1 MAMSARELLANLP
14 LQLAKG
20 GSANK
25 KQLLAAEKKYL
36 ANPDKRTGAQL
47 YNMMLE
53 QGVDVNDLLNAGVKQ
68 STIDQVFTAQGP
80 VPMKQFTAP
89 TTAKSS
95 LAGLEAQERERA
107 IARGTSLVNKLQQG
121 GVDAEERRRLQRAA
135 TQYGVTFEDM
145 IRAGIDPSIL
155 FDVQLKQTPKGPQET
170 TGTTGTTGTV
180 YTPGAVDP
188 RGPGIDQA
196 FRDSPVRERIPG
208 TDEFDPMT
216 GSPTGYRYT
225 PAARLTPATGSG
237 LSWTPPVVTSRP
249 RQLLDVGGGYQ
260 QSYSQRYAK
269 GRTEQD
275 RALMEAF
282 EKSGR
287 PYNYAEYT
295 YWRNRLRANDFG
307 GLQDVPLNKEGFNAA
322 FNTWN
327 ESTSAPSSS
336 AMTSSDQNTVAG
348 TNQSPYN
355 FYSNDYGPLPSYLS
369 GTNAELAGQDPTAS
383 FSRMPSATPI
393 TVGGA
398 RMFNDGGFVKK
409 PEGVVEES
417 ATPETESAQMLNRIT
432 AGSSPTADY
441 PLTEEGTVDWSQ
453 RQSPASQFL
462 SWLTTGGE
470 RQARYLTENQ
480 NKSPIWD
487 VPATIVKDD
496 KREQAK
502 AMLRGLQEIPGTVA
516 NYATETI
523 QGDEPLKTFSQDV
536 GTVGRAMYEGAK
548 EDPIGFALDM
558 TPGIGQYRAVKDA
571 SNMAQMAIE
580 AEAAGDFDAAKM
592 YREMSALSMSGVIPV
607 IPGKSASKVA
617 KFTFKPGNVTR
628 VRELPETDIPQ
639 LEVDFKRHQSDI
651 GSPEQLIQLANTVNP
666 EFQNLLTNI
675 ATEVGVDYKAGPVK
689 KLNSISDK
697 LVRKDMGP
705 EEIADSIR
713 GTMLVNTNEQAE
725 QIISSLSK
733 SQAIIDEGWK
743 RLPGNGYFDRKVSIQ
758 YVGPN
763 GEKVLGEL
771 QLMTPDMLR
780 AKDKPGGG
788 HDLYAIERNYEKLYG
803 RENIEQK
810 MPPSE
815 VMAYRQVKEDQL
827 KTYNQVAD
835 RADPAIQ
842 REMGYQPVSD
852 SARMLS
858 EIDKK
863 ADGQGSIDAISSPLR
878 AAKMLDEFDVADA
891 SPLLSK
897 AEATNI
903 NKSVGR
909 NKDKQEIAQQ
919 TALDFKQKFSP
930 TKGWAPTEING
941 IKVKKSGIEVLPKKI
956 PYGFHKP
963 PAGVDEASW
972 ANSISDG
979 IVGEVNQVVDRAVA
993 GDQAALNII
1002 KEANWYRTMRDRLRA
1017 EFGSMGD
1024 VFADVLGATSAQ
1036 TNVEQNFNNAIEI
1049 MRKYSRGDYD
1059 GELQALTRRI
1069 EAGESISPTL
1079 LTQLHKS
1086 GEFPLITKDSGAL
1099 FNANSPAAMGALLN
1113 MFRTIG
1119 AGKAPKTPNFTGN
1132 LIGLTD
1138 EATVDVWAAR
1148 MLRRVS
1154 GKDRIPPAA
1163 ESAVA
1168 GSHLVG
1174 STLMEPKIGS
1184 EFGFGQK
1191 VFRDAATRINNEGR
1205 LQQAFPEVGN
1215 VGPDDLQA
1223 VAWFIEK
1230 ENWTKNGWTT
1240 KAGEGG
1246 SLDYEMSLAGAPDQ
1260 ARVSELRRD
1269 INKGFKT
1276 PNRRKNE
1283 SDADYAARVQV
1294 ASDKFDLDRDTM
1306 QAELSIME
1314 APLQRYQ
1321 IGISGERPDRP
1332 MSNYAQAELAAELD
1346 DVVRSDPT
1354 VSTYNI
1360 ANTYGS
1366 LTGDTKRAL
1375 NAEFVVRQDFNP
1387 QNLRQRVIEQGK
1399 AYDQD
1404 AVFLSKVV
1412 PPGTVGAR
1420 PGVEIYFKE
1429 SITPQQMAKATA
1441 RLREYG
1447 VDGFTYAT
1455 DMRFDD
1461 RIAGQARSGDP
1472 ETAAL
1477 TGLRFQ
1483 YVPEFDDTFN
1493 PAKAAEKYTE
1503 MEDLFED
1510 IVDDIILEGNVSDAR
1525 VTHYDTE
1532 VIFRDQYDDLLRET
1546 TRKNDTE
1553 KGQGLSNNT
1562 VSAEADSG
1570 RKGTGQELSEPVPDR
1585 SGKRSKVTYEQFGGS
1600 LGDAKQ
1606 KLGITEEQFK
1616 SFKDANKGIK
1626 QKRVPEVQEAAK
1638 KLKNGEITTQEYNK
1652 VVEEKMPIVPIGK
1665 VPKRPTVEEIAM
1677 SLSTKKDATAGGIV
1691 GVNIDVPDG
1700 TMISSRLDIPA
1711 YESYDTW
1718 VVTLH
1723 DGTLRNGNA
1732 VAYGPTAVLDNV
1744 TFTLNGTAEGPLRMA
1759 TGEINKG
1766 TVARI
1771 NGAWKNM
1778 DPTEVEQMAKSILD
1792 GTAPDASDWVEV
1804 GMNPFRHSYFYRK
1817 ADGMP
1822 VADAEQVIQVGP
1834 LVLAKKA
1841 KTRPIESPE
1850 HLIDPG
1856 PPPKYFKR
1864 GGNVERVYN
1873 ERRYI

>member
-68 STIDQVFTAQGP
+68 STIDQVFTAQEP
-80 VPMKQFTAP
+80 LPMEQFTAP

-107 IARGTSLVNKLQQG
+107 IARGQSLVNKLQQG
-121 GVDAEERRRLQRAA
+121 GVDAEERRRLQKAA

-155 FDVQLKQTPKGPQET
+155 FDVQLKQTPKGPQ
-170 TGTTGTTGTV
+170 GTTGGNQTGSTV

-208 TDEFDPMT
+208 VPEFDPMT

-249 RQLLDVGGGYQ
+249 RQLLDVGGGYMP
-260 QSYSQRYAK
+260 SKSTRFAESRAK
-269 GRTEQD
+269 QD
-275 RALMEAF
+275 QALMAKF
-282 EKSGR
+282 SGGER
-287 PYNYAEYT
+287 PYNYADYN
-295 YWRNRLRANDFG
+295 YWRNRLRAGEFNTVG
-307 GLQDVPLNKEGFNAA
+307 GEVDVPKFEAA
-322 FNTWN
+322 FNAWN
-327 ESTSAPSSS
+327 ESTPAPSSS

-348 TNQSPYN
+348 TNQYPYN
-355 FYSNDYGPLPSYLS
+355 FYSNDYGSLPSYLG
-369 GTNAELAGQDPTAS
+369 GTNAELQGQDPTGYL
-383 FSRMPSATPI
+383 SRTPSATPI

-398 RMFNDGGFVKK
+398 MMFNDGGFVKK

-432 AGSSPTADY
+432 AGSSPTAEY

-487 VPATIVKDD
+487 VPAQIMREAPVERRELPRDD
-496 KREQAK
+496 VPDSVGQAK
-502 AMLRGLQEIPGTVA
+502 AMLRGLSEIPGTVA
-516 NYATETI
+516 DYIRKTAQTEAPMK
-523 QGDEPLKTFSQDV
+523 EV
-536 GTVGRAMYEGAK
+536 GEDISFLGKAMYQGLK
-548 EDPIGFALDM
+548 EDPIGFMLDM
-558 TPGIGQYRAVKDA
+558 TPGIGQERAVKDA
-571 SNMAQMAIE
+571 KDLAQKAIE
-580 AEAAGDFDAAKM
+580 AEAAGDLEAAKM
-592 YREMSALSMSGVIPV
+592 YREMSGLSMSGTFPGV
-607 IPGKSASKVA
+607 PGKQLSRAA

-628 VRELPETDIPQ
+628 VRELPKTDIPQ

-689 KLNSISDK
+689 KLKSISDK

-705 EEIADSIR
+705 DEIADSIR

-803 RENIEQK
+803 RENIEQR

-815 VMAYRQVKEDQL
+815 VIAYRQVKEDQL
-827 KTYNQVAD
+827 KTYNEVAD

-852 SARMLS
+852 SARMLGEIDIKAAPEGAVGHGMPKELLVFGGGNKPIIPVVQTFTPANRALVMANINEAINAHPNAMRSAQNWIDFEKNVFGGEYVPAPPFRAIEYANDPRLLAEKLNQLTPDMRASADEGFGYVS
-858 EIDKK
+858 EIKNVYDSGLSKPDMTGRLFLWGVLSRGAGPFQQEGAFIDLLEGASPYIDKAVK
-863 ADGQGSIDAISSPLR
+863 GTLTEADIDGW
-878 AAKMLDEFDVADA
+878 KQMVADNLPEG
-891 SPLLSK
+891 SPGKQVTMNGNAAGNLLLQLSK
-897 AEATNI
+897 KGENGESGLTTLHNSLADPNKTGKEFRRAFYEVTNKPGIDNKVVSFLGLVAGKDDLLVMDRIQSRNLWDDGRFGGANIYDGI
-903 NKSVGR
+903 NKRGLSGILIGPRGLMVTEMLENGLQDATKEAYNIIGRPQDASLGRMHWETWLVSGNQPVSHSTLKSVKSGDPLGAGVTEGKR
-909 NKDKQEIAQQ
+909 TTFSSGATYRRGGEGTYYEYPLSDGS
-919 TALDFKQKFSP
+919 TVRMSP
-930 TKGWAPTEING
+930 TRQKEFEAFIKNPKNEI
-941 IKVKKSGIEVLPKKI
+941 VP
-956 PYGFHKP
+956 
-963 PAGVDEASW
+963 
-972 ANSISDG
+972 
-979 IVGEVNQVVDRAVA
+979 
-993 GDQAALNII
+993 
-1002 KEANWYRTMRDRLRA
+1002 
-1017 EFGSMGD
+1017 
-1024 VFADVLGATSAQ
+1024 
-1036 TNVEQNFNNAIEI
+1036 
-1049 MRKYSRGDYD
+1049 
-1059 GELQALTRRI
+1059 
-1069 EAGESISPTL
+1069 
-1079 LTQLHKS
+1079 
-1086 GEFPLITKDSGAL
+1086 
-1099 FNANSPAAMGALLN
+1099 
-1113 MFRTIG
+1113 
-1119 AGKAPKTPNFTGN
+1119 
-1132 LIGLTD
+1132 
-1138 EATVDVWAAR
+1138 
-1148 MLRRVS
+1148 
-1154 GKDRIPPAA
+1154 
-1163 ESAVA
+1163 
-1168 GSHLVG
+1168 
-1174 STLMEPKIGS
+1174 
-1184 EFGFGQK
+1184 
-1191 VFRDAATRINNEGR
+1191 
-1205 LQQAFPEVGN
+1205 
-1215 VGPDDLQA
+1215 
-1223 VAWFIEK
+1223 
-1230 ENWTKNGWTT
+1230 
-1240 KAGEGG
+1240 
-1246 SLDYEMSLAGAPDQ
+1246 
-1260 ARVSELRRD
+1260 
-1269 INKGFKT
+1269 KGFKVTSAKDT
-1276 PNRRKNE
+1276 PWYTLPEIDRRK
-1283 SDADYAARVQV
+1283 
-1294 ASDKFDLDRDTM
+1294 LD
-1306 QAELSIME
+1306 E
-1314 APLQRYQ
+1314 
-1321 IGISGERPDRP
+1321 
-1332 MSNYAQAELAAELD
+1332 
-1346 DVVRSDPT
+1346 
-1354 VSTYNI
+1354 
-1360 ANTYGS
+1360 
-1366 LTGDTKRAL
+1366 
-1375 NAEFVVRQDFNP
+1375 
-1387 QNLRQRVIEQGK
+1387 
-1399 AYDQD
+1399 
-1404 AVFLSKVV
+1404 
-1412 PPGTVGAR
+1412 
-1420 PGVEIYFKE
+1420 
-1429 SITPQQMAKATA
+1429 TA
-1441 RLREYG
+1441 RR
-1447 VDGFTYAT
+1447 
-1455 DMRFDD
+1455 
-1461 RIAGQARSGDP
+1461 
-1472 ETAAL
+1472 
-1477 TGLRFQ
+1477 
-1483 YVPEFDDTFN
+1483 
-1493 PAKAAEKYTE
+1493 
-1503 MEDLFED
+1503 FED
-1510 IVDDIILEGNVSDAR
+1510 INPDGTLQSGVKGIIK
-1525 VTHYDTE
+1525 DT
-1532 VIFRDQYDDLLRET
+1532 DSTLDGGGAT
-1546 TRKNDTE
+1546 TAPVAKPR
-1553 KGQGLSNNT
+1553 
-1562 VSAEADSG
+1562 
-1570 RKGTGQELSEPVPDR
+1570 TGKKD
-1585 SGKRSKVTYEQFGGS
+1585 KVTYEQFGGS

-1778 DPTEVEQMAKSILD
+1778 DPAEVEQMAKSILD

-1873 ERRYI
+1873 DRRYI